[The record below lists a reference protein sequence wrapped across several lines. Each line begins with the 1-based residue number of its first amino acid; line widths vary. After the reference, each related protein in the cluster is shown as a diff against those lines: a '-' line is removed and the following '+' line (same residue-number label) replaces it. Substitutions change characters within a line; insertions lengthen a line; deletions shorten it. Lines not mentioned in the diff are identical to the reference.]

1 MLVGELVGLM
11 DVNTV
16 GSKADPSVE
25 EMVDEMADYWVVMLD
40 LLDSKMADKTA
51 GVMVD
56 SMVVSKADLKVV
68 SKVDPLVLRGAVSTV
83 ASKAVLTAVKSDS
96 SVVM

>member
-68 SKVDPLVLRGAVSTV
+68 SKADLKVGH
-83 ASKAVLTAVKSDS
+83 
-96 SVVM
+96 